1 MLKTRLGKQSQ
12 VALRGSQRNR
22 GRAARVGRRPF
33 DPSFDILEDR
43 ILMSTVTW
51 VGGSGD
57 WATATNWKDDAL
69 VNRLPGPD
77 DDAVIDVAGIS
88 VTHST
93 GSDTVKSLT
102 VNDPFT
108 LSDGTLTVAGN
119 LVQQNGNLLTQTGGT
134 LKSATVVGGGGP
146 VLLVLGGTLDGV
158 TLGATVS
165 GIPAPAIVETKGPGF
180 SDNAIVVTG
189 GLTFVDGSI
198 VDLAKPMYLDGDQ
211 TLGGDGELIARAAT
225 SLNIY
230 GQITFGAGLTVHLAD
245 PDSTLDIY
253 MGTSDARVTNHG
265 TIRAAAGGFLAVD
278 PDRPGSLF
286 TNAADGVLSADDGS
300 LELLTPWTN
309 AGQIVVHKDGTL
321 QLSSS
326 YTTDDIGSVTRT
338 GGTILLSGQMDNT
351 GRTF

>member
-1 MLKTRLGKQSQ
+1 MKLPLWLREQVSHLTRSRKRS
-12 VALRGSQRNR
+12 RRRTSDRKP
-22 GRAARVGRRPF
+22 RRPF
-33 DPSFDILEDR
+33 HPHLETLEER
-43 ILMSTVTW
+43 VVPAVVNWI
-51 VGGSGD
+51 GGSGD
-57 WATATNWKDDAL
+57 WSTVANWRVDTL

-198 VDLAKPMYLDGDQ
+198 VDLAKQMYLDGDQ

-230 GQITFGAGLTVHLAD
+230 GQITF
-245 PDSTLDIY
+245 
-253 MGTSDARVTNHG
+253 
-265 TIRAAAGGFLAVD
+265 
-278 PDRPGSLF
+278 
-286 TNAADGVLSADDGS
+286 
-300 LELLTPWTN
+300 
-309 AGQIVVHKDGTL
+309 
-321 QLSSS
+321 
-326 YTTDDIGSVTRT
+326 
-338 GGTILLSGQMDNT
+338 
-351 GRTF
+351 